1 MYNKLTLF
9 SILLVLGILIAV
21 PVSAHTPML
30 YVEDYGDG
38 TVFLEGGFSDGSSA
52 SGTEVLLVA
61 DKEFAEDASID
72 TSIRDNYLEFIFNS
86 KNFKKLRDTYLK
98 RVQEATGNEVEFK
111 EGAKAADFSSLE
123 PSLFKGKLI
132 IFRSELDDFSTL
144 NLPKPDLTEI
154 SYLVVL
160 NAGPGH
166 TVIKDGPKLTE
177 EEKAFLE

>member
-1 MYNKLTLF
+1 MYKKITLF
-9 SILLVLGILIAV
+9 SVLLALGVLIAV

-52 SGTEVLLVA
+52 AGTEILLVE
-61 DKEFAEDASID
+61 DKEFNDD
-72 TSIRDNYLEFIFNS
+72 TGVRDNYLEFIFNS
-86 KNFKKLRDTYLK
+86 DNFKQLRDTYLK
-98 RVQEATGNEVEFK
+98 RVKEATGQDVSFE

-123 PSLFKGKLI
+123 AQLYDGKLI

-144 NLPKPDLTEI
+144 NLPKLEG
-154 SYLVVL
+154 SYLVVF

-166 TVIKDGPKLTE
+166 KVVKEGPKLTE